1 MEGPRWIE
9 LAAINVFIAIV
20 EAGSLSAAGRHLGM
34 PLTTVSRHLAALED
48 HLGVRLITRTT
59 RDLVLTEAGRHY
71 LDSCRRVI
79 SELET
84 AERLVAGE
92 QGEPQGE
99 LAITAPVVFGRL
111 QVLPIT
117 TEFLRTFS
125 RVTVRLLLVDRVL
138 ELLEEGL
145 DVAVRIGPLPELVA
159 DRDAGGHYPACDL
172 REPRLS

>member
-1 MEGPRWIE
+1 M
-9 LAAINVFIAIV
+9 
-20 EAGSLSAAGRHLGM
+20 
-34 PLTTVSRHLAALED
+34 
-48 HLGVRLITRTT
+48 RLITRTT

-145 DVAVRIGPLPELVA
+145 DVAVRIGPLPNC
-159 DRDAGGHYPACDL
+159 R
-172 REPRLS
+172 